1 VRYVLMH
8 ISDLHA
14 GPHFNPALAEQI
26 TREAHELRP
35 DLLVVSGD
43 FVQRA
48 DFTSQWRTIVAFLKT
63 LPEPHLLVP
72 GNHDVPLFNPF
83 NRLFR
88 PLDRYKQHIWPD
100 LNPVFERPGLAV
112 VGGNTAHGLTIDG
125 GFLHP
130 EQMATIERI
139 FGRYPPGT
147 CKVAVLHHHVVN
159 PPGSHGRR
167 MIRNAGETVDLL
179 DRCGVEMLICGHIH
193 ISYVGTTLD
202 VRPDMQRGT
211 IICQS
216 GTTTSRR
223 GKGRERG
230 KNSYNVIEIE
240 DTVIRIGQ
248 HMYLEN
254 VGRFVPVAE
263 HVLPRRSAG
272 AYMLPRDERVIKAD
286 IGTDRNILERNVEI
300 RD

>member
-1 VRYVLMH
+1 MH

-14 GPHFNPALAEQI
+14 GPPFNLALAEQI
-26 TREAHELRP
+26 AREAHDLRP
-35 DLLVVSGD
+35 DLLVASGD

-48 DFTSQWRTIVAFLKT
+48 DFAGQWRTIVAFLKM
-63 LPEPHLLVP
+63 LPEPRLVVP

-88 PLDRYKQHIWPD
+88 PLEHYKRYISAD

-125 GFLHP
+125 GFLSP
-130 EQMATIERI
+130 EQAATIESI
-139 FGRYPPGT
+139 FARYPFGT

-159 PPGSHGRR
+159 PPGSHDRR
-167 MIRNAGETVDLL
+167 MISNAKEAVDLL
-179 DRCGVEMLICGHIH
+179 DRCGVELLLCGHIH
-193 ISYVGTTLD
+193 VSYVGTTLD
-202 VRPDMQRGT
+202 VRPDLQRGT

-216 GTTTSRR
+216 GTSTSRR

-230 KNSYNVIEIE
+230 KNSYNVIEID

-254 VGRFVPVAE
+254 LGRFATVAE
-263 HVLPRRSAG
+263 HLFPRRSSG
-272 AYMLPRDERVIKAD
+272 AYMLPQEERIIQAD
-286 IGTDRNILERNVEI
+286 TTVE
-300 RD
+300 